1 MRVFTLILWFCAL
14 ASARDLSEVL
24 KSVEQRY
31 NRAATLEVRFE
42 QRYLAQGRA
51 TRTESGDLSLR
62 KPGRMRWNYANPSGK
77 VFVSD
82 GKWIWF
88 FSPSENRAE
97 RSQLKNADDFRAPL
111 AFLLGK
117 LDFHRDFGRF
127 EFKET
132 GGDSNVIAYAKNDRL
147 PYTQVEFTVTP
158 QNVIRRLVVTGIDA
172 TVMEFQFSGERL
184 NPPLNDALFHYTPPK
199 GAEIVE
205 AND

>member
-1 MRVFTLILWFCAL
+1 MLVCAL
-14 ASARDLSEVL
+14 ASARDLQQVL

-51 TRTESGDLSLR
+51 TRLESGDLSLR
-62 KPGRMRWNYANPSGK
+62 KPGRMRWNYANPAGK

-88 FSPSENRAE
+88 FSPTENRAE

-117 LDFHRDFGRF
+117 LDFRRDFSQF
-127 EFKET
+127 EFKEV
-132 GGDSNVIAYAKNDRL
+132 GGDANIVAHAKNDRL

-158 QNVIRRLVVTGIDA
+158 ENVIRRLVVTGVDA
-172 TVMEFQFSGERL
+172 TVMEFRFTGERL
-184 NPPLNDALFHYTPPK
+184 NPPLSDALFRYSPPK
-199 GAEIVE
+199 GVEIVE

>member
-1 MRVFTLILWFCAL
+1 MRVLSLALLFCAL
-14 ASARDLSEVL
+14 APARDLEQVL

-42 QRYLAQGRA
+42 QRYLAHGRP
-51 TRTESGDLSLR
+51 TRVESGDLSLR
-62 KPGRMRWNYANPSGK
+62 KPGRMRWNYATPAGK

-82 GKWIWF
+82 GKWVWF
-88 FSPSENRAE
+88 YSPAENRAE
-97 RSQLKNADDFRAPL
+97 RSQLKKADDFRAPL

-127 EFKET
+127 EFKESA
-132 GGDSNVIAYAKNDRL
+132 GDATVIAYAKNDRL
-147 PYTQVEFTVTP
+147 PYTQVEFTVSP

-184 NPPLNDALFHYTPPK
+184 NPPLSEALFRYTPPQ